1 MVDLTKNK
9 NEFVHELSEL
19 SSSANKSAEI
29 LGVRNIELLNFP
41 DNKLDSIDRLVL
53 IKKIEEKIKFYKD
66 MIKDLYVTNKDLIV
80 VVLCGLL
87 VISWML

>member
-1 MVDLTKNK
+1 MKIRIKRKL
-9 NEFVHELSEL
+9 NEGKG
-19 SSSANKSAEI
+19 ADIIAK
-29 LGVRNIELLNFP
+29 G
-41 DNKLDSIDRLVL
+41 
-53 IKKIEEKIKFYKD
+53 FYKD